1 MQPDPFYRDLTSQA
15 LIDEQYNPALK
26 LEDKLAP
33 ARHYVRQSQAARN
46 SLHHHLDVAYGP
58 TLQETLDI
66 FPARQAGAPVFV
78 FLHGGYWRANTA
90 KEFSAVA
97 LGLQP
102 LGITT
107 VVVNYA
113 LCPYV
118 SLDEIVRQ
126 VRAALAW
133 TLQNIETYG
142 GDPQRIAVGGH
153 SAGGQL
159 TAMAL
164 QTPWMR
170 DYGLPDDPFKAAVLI
185 SGIYDIAPLRYS
197 FLQPLIQLD
206 EGIVR
211 RNSPAFMVR
220 PCATP
225 IWTTWGG
232 LESTEFARQAELFHD
247 AWEASGNS
255 GSLSA
260 IEGADHYTVI
270 HGFEQP
276 GSAICQWL
284 SQQLGAP
291 ADQALG

>member
-1 MQPDPFYRDLTSQA
+1 MDPQVFYRDLNSQA

-26 LEDKLAP
+26 LDDKLAP
-33 ARHYVRQSQAARN
+33 ARHYVRQSQRARS
-46 SLHHHLDVAYGP
+46 SLHHHVDVPYGP

-66 FPARQAGAPVFV
+66 FPAEQPGAPVFV
-78 FLHGGYWRANTA
+78 FLHGGYWRANTS

-113 LCPYV
+113 LCPFV
-118 SLDEIVRQ
+118 TLDEIVRQ

-133 TLQNIETYG
+133 TIQNIETYG
-142 GDPQRIAVGGH
+142 GDPKRIAVGGH

-164 QTPWMR
+164 QTPWAR
-170 DYGLPDDPFKAAVLI
+170 DYGLDDNPFMAAVLI

-220 PCATP
+220 PCPTP
-225 IWTTWGG
+225 IWTIWGG
-232 LESTEFARQAELFHD
+232 AESPEFARQAQLFHD
-247 AWEASGNS
+247 AWTAAGNR
-255 GSLSA
+255 GTLQA

-276 GSAICQWL
+276 QGALCQWL
-284 SQQLGAP
+284 AAQLSGP
-291 ADQALG
+291 AS

>member
-1 MQPDPFYRDLTSQA
+1 MNQQPFYRDLNAQA

-26 LEDKLAP
+26 LDDKLAP
-33 ARHYVRQSQAARN
+33 ARHYVRQSQLAR
-46 SLHHHLDVAYGP
+46 SQLSHHLDVPFGP
-58 TLQETLDI
+58 TLEETLDI
-66 FPARQAGAPVFV
+66 FPAAQPNAPVFV

-118 SLDEIVRQ
+118 TLDEIVRQ

-133 TLQNIETYG
+133 TIKNIAAYG
-142 GDPQRIAVGGH
+142 GDSSRIAVGGH

-164 QTPWMR
+164 QTPWKR
-170 DYGLPDDPFKAAVLI
+170 DYGLDDDPFAAAVLI

-206 EGIVR
+206 EGMVQ
-211 RNSPAFMVR
+211 RNSPVFRVR
-220 PCATP
+220 PCRTP
-225 IWTTWGG
+225 IWTTWGS
-232 LESTEFARQAELFHD
+232 LESDEFDRQAQVFHQ
-247 AWEASGNS
+247 AWLAAGNS
-255 GSLSA
+255 GILQV
-260 IEGADHYTVI
+260 IQDADHFTVI
-270 HGFEQP
+270 HGFEHAN
-276 GSAICQWL
+276 SALCQWL
-284 SQQLGAP
+284 AQRLGAP
-291 ADQALG
+291 GASALG